1 MRSVSFSAL
10 GNDIGTDGVRR
21 ATGRAAFR
29 ATWRAL
35 AIVGALN
42 AALLAPVGVVYAQR
56 VSAASSPTSPAR
68 DSAQAL
74 AVFRENIDAIH
85 KRDHPRYLRT
95 YLQTPGL
102 TRGGLRDLGRGWM
115 DWSAR
120 TDSNPA
126 WPDTLIANEM
136 RVAPMSPGVVYGRY
150 RYRGI
155 VKGVASVGISE
166 RVFVKTATG
175 WKISYTASFPDTL
188 PP

>member
-1 MRSVSFSAL
+1 MRHVFFMTPGHHHGAV
-10 GNDIGTDGVRR
+10 GIRR
-21 ATGRAAFR
+21 ATRR
-29 ATWRAL
+29 VLVIAT
-35 AIVGALN
+35 ALN
-42 AALLAPVGVVYAQR
+42 AAFLAPTGIVHAQR
-56 VSAASSPTSPAR
+56 VPPGSAAR
-68 DSAQAL
+68 DSAEAL
-74 AVFRENIDAIH
+74 AVFRDNIDAIH
-85 KRDHPRYLRT
+85 KHDHPRYLRT

-102 TRGGLRDLGRGWM
+102 TRGGLRDLGRGWA

-155 VKGVASVGISE
+155 VKGVASIGISE
-166 RVFVKTATG
+166 RVFVKTSKG

>member
-1 MRSVSFSAL
+1 MEPQ
-10 GNDIGTDGVRR
+10 NNIGTDGLRS
-21 ATGRAAFR
+21 
-29 ATWRAL
+29 ATWRML
-35 AIVGALN
+35 AIGGACI
-42 AALLAPVGVVYAQR
+42 AALVAPVGLLHAQR
-56 VSAASSPTSPAR
+56 VSPPSPAR
-68 DSAQAL
+68 DSAEAL
-74 AVFRENIDAIH
+74 AVFRDNIDAIH
-85 KRDHPRYLRT
+85 KRDHSRYLRT

-102 TRGGLRDLGRGWM
+102 TRGGLRELGRGWM

-120 TDSNPA
+120 TDNNPA

-136 RVAPMSPGVVYGRY
+136 RVAPLAPGVVYGRY

-166 RVFVKTATG
+166 RVFVKTPKG

>member
-1 MRSVSFSAL
+1 M
-10 GNDIGTDGVRR
+10 
-21 ATGRAAFR
+21 AAF
-29 ATWRAL
+29 A
-35 AIVGALN
+35 
-42 AALLAPVGVVYAQR
+42 APVSPVHGQR
-56 VSAASSPTSPAR
+56 VTPTSAAR

-102 TRGGLRDLGRGWM
+102 TRGGLRELRRGWM
-115 DWSAR
+115 EWSAR

-166 RVFVKTATG
+166 RVFVKTAKG